1 MKRSKLQTTLAVLNT
16 LWKNGRLKPTHITY
30 HTVQN
35 SSSVKECLSFLREHD
50 LVQEIANNKRTE
62 YEITST
68 GIRAIKLAHRIDESL
83 PLFW

>member
-1 MKRSKLQTTLAVLNT
+1 MKRSKLQTTLAILNT

-30 HTVQN
+30 HTFQN
-35 SSSVKECLSFLREHD
+35 SSSVNECLSFLREHD
-50 LVQEIANNKRTE
+50 LVQEIENNKRTE

-68 GIRAIKLAHRIDESL
+68 GIRALELAHRIDESL